1 MRSACKSEYCRGLVR
16 WISIQ
21 AMYGSLEDVK
31 RLTEHPDFLDWKNP
45 NKVRSLIG
53 GFARGNISRFHAH
66 DGSGY
71 EFIRESIARLDK
83 MNPHVA
89 SAVARIFSSVTR
101 LPPKQQN
108 LVVQKVNN
116 LLASHNSGEGK
127 LSGETYEVL
136 SKVANSVSSE

>member
-1 MRSACKSEYCRGLVR
+1 MVYSSFDTCVNLNR
-16 WISIQ
+16 WIAIQ

-31 RLTEHPDFLDWKNP
+31 RLTEHPDFLGWKNP
-45 NKVRSLIG
+45 NKVRSLLG

-71 EFIRESIARLDK
+71 EFIRESIAHLDAL
-83 MNPHVA
+83 NPSVA

-101 LPPKQQN
+101 LPSKQRD
-108 LVVQKVNN
+108 LVMEKVNN
-116 LLASHNSGEGK
+116 LLASHNSGERK

-136 SKVANSVSSE
+136 SKVASSVSSE